1 MNNIEKLKN
10 TVDSLLKIVK
20 QEKTTNDTLMLKL
33 DLIEKQM
40 ELLSKKINDMEENM
54 IGKNEKSKNQ
64 N

>member
-40 ELLSKKINDMEENM
+40 ELLSKKINDMEEK
-54 IGKNEKSKNQ
+54 ILKENEKIEK
-64 N
+64 

>member
-40 ELLSKKINDMEENM
+40 ELLSKKINYIEEK
-54 IGKNEKSKNQ
+54 ILKENEKIEK
-64 N
+64 